1 MKGFKLLLS
10 LCMLFAVEAAQAQNN
25 NIYVWDVTGSMI
37 GKGINDN
44 GQKTPN
50 VEAYLVE
57 DIQNIS
63 IPSTRIIIIPFQDGV
78 LLDYIITAPDATQKS
93 KNEVIAKIKETGP
106 KCLALRHSRTNIA
119 GPIDYAFEKYQ
130 RDDHNDKVVVLTDG
144 VQNTAGGREALES
157 AIKRWSLNAEE
168 RDYMVYVMTTANAKM
183 PTDGEVS
190 KVFYVDHNEFK
201 EQVVTLSLTPKQNID
216 FNINDMTSFVV
227 SFTKNSDIA
236 IPDGIKVAVK
246 SQNGCPLAIDEEVVI
261 SNGAISLAPKFDFET
276 LKSQLPNEVAPY
288 KLQLSITNADEV
300 KEKHKTLV
308 SLTPSEITLTIKYK
322 RERIL
327 TIELMD

>member
-1 MKGFKLLLS
+1 MVCLS
-10 LCMLFAVEAAQAQNN
+10 HH
-25 NIYVWDVTGSMI
+25 IR
-37 GKGINDN
+37 
-44 GQKTPN
+44 
-50 VEAYLVE
+50 
-57 DIQNIS
+57 
-63 IPSTRIIIIPFQDGV
+63 STTS

-106 KCLALRHSRTNIA
+106 KCLALPHKLTNIA

-130 RDDHNDKVVVLTDG
+130 RDDHNDKVIVLTDG
-144 VQNTAGGREALES
+144 AQNMAGGREALES

-168 RDYMVYVMTTANAKM
+168 RDYMVYVMTTTNAEM

-246 SQNGCPLAIDEEVVI
+246 SQDGCPLAIDEEVVI
-261 SNGAISLAPKFDFET
+261 SNGAITLAPKFDFET

-327 TIELMD
+327 TIELMN